1 MATQT
6 TRVVNRI
13 KNVSVDYTIEEGL
26 DMRTIIRVS
35 GTTTITLPNKGM
47 YVGFELVIANVG
59 AGTVTLSP
67 TGTLNAKGTQLTT
80 QWAATTVIVTSIS
93 SSGIASW
100 DGYGE
105 LV

>member
-6 TRVVNRI
+6 MKLVNRI
-13 KNVSVDYTIEEGL
+13 KNIDSSYTIEEGL
-26 DMRTIIRVS
+26 DMRTIIRAD
-35 GTTTITLPNKGM
+35 GTFTITLPNKGV

-59 AGTVTLSP
+59 AGTITLSAA
-67 TGTLNAKGTQLTT
+67 GTLNAKGTQLTT

-93 SSGIASW
+93 DSGVVSW
-100 DGYGE
+100 DAYGE